1 MKVATAN
8 QLAKSISLLL
18 VIGLLGCSEQPETT
32 GKQSQEIAAEPVQKD
47 ELITESDLI
56 AESETDAPELISEQ
70 NDENLQEAVEPVDP
84 SIETMLSELNES
96 ENTLSED
103 TLAESTPSESIT
115 ENRQQLRERKRMGRQ
130 EEEAESPVSEDI
142 TEIQPLTAKEEEQ
155 QIEALE
161 DLSEVV
167 EASPELIRK
176 VQQALADAGFNPGT
190 IDGINGPRTMSAL
203 NNFQKQNNLAMG
215 QLTKE
220 TLQKLEVP
228 Y

>member
-115 ENRQQLRERKRMGRQ
+115 ENRQQLRERKHMGKQ